1 MIGEEAANERS
12 TMRLIL
18 SRWWLIVGMA
28 LIGMA
33 TAMVFSQ
40 QQDPVFESSS
50 KYVIAVH
57 PSVEDPSDVASALS
71 VLRNRQITTT
81 FAEILQSRTLL
92 DRSVRQ
98 AEEDSEGIGSTAVVL
113 PESNVI
119 TLVVAA
125 PTADGAHQVS
135 SLIGEAGRAE
145 LTATY
150 PIFQAI
156 LLESPNTPM
165 SSVAPSPARDAA
177 FGGVV
182 GAFLGLIL
190 ATVWP
195 ASRPPLPQPI
205 EIDTARAKDSSGRK
219 SARGETAKS
228 EQSSP

>member
-1 MIGEEAANERS
+1 MVRDEAVNERS

-18 SRWWLIVGMA
+18 SRWWLVVGVA
-28 LIGMA
+28 LLGMI
-33 TAMVFSQ
+33 TAMILSQ

-57 PSVEDPSDVASALS
+57 PSVEDPSDVASALG

-81 FAEILQSRTLL
+81 FAEILQSQTLL

-98 AEEDSEGIGSTAVVL
+98 SEQDSAEIESRAVVL
-113 PESNVI
+113 PESNVV
-119 TLVVAA
+119 TLVVTASAA
-125 PTADGAHQVS
+125 DAAHEVN
-135 SLIGEAGRAE
+135 SLIGESGQAE

-156 LLESPNTPM
+156 LLESPKTPT
-165 SSVAPSPARDAA
+165 SAVAPSPTRDAA

-195 ASRPPLPQPI
+195 GPHPPLPHPVEI
-205 EIDTARAKDSSGRK
+205 ETARVKER
-219 SARGETAKS
+219 AKS
-228 EQSSP
+228 GGKS